1 MEQLFVGTS
10 GWVYKGWAGS
20 FYPDS
25 LEKTGELAYYAT
37 KFNTV
42 EINATFYRLPSV
54 SMAQGWYQRSP
65 AKFVFAVKGSRF
77 ITHLKKLNVD
87 RPSIK
92 NYFDRVKLLKEKC
105 GPVLWQLPPNFG
117 FNPERL
123 ASFLKML
130 PSKYRHTVE
139 FRHPSWYEQEETF
152 EVLRKH
158 QAAHVSLSSLRMPMN
173 LNLTADFAYIR
184 FHGLENGAAHD
195 YTREELRPWADH
207 CRRCLEN
214 GVAVYAYFNN
224 DWNTRAP
231 LNAEV
236 FREMVVST
244 KGRTS
249 SQRRSRP
256 GTRSSRACHGKPS
269 RGRGRGLRR
278 ERQTRMDTDQHR

>member
-20 FYPDS
+20 FYPEA

-37 KFNTV
+37 RFNTV
-42 EINATFYRLPSV
+42 EINATFYRLPSLN
-54 SMAQGWYQRSP
+54 MAKGWYERSP
-65 AKFVFAVKGSRF
+65 AKFIFAVKGSRF

-123 ASFLKML
+123 DSFLKML
-130 PSKYRHTVE
+130 PSKYRHAVE

-158 QAAHVSLSSLRMPMN
+158 GAAHVSLSSLRMPMN
-173 LNLTADFAYIR
+173 LNLTADFAYLR

-195 YTREELRPWADH
+195 YTREELRPWAAH
-207 CRRCLEN
+207 CRRCLDN

-236 FREMVVST
+236 FREMIVS
-244 KGRTS
+244 KKS
-249 SQRRSRP
+249 P
-256 GTRSSRACHGKPS
+256 GTRKMPPRQG
-269 RGRGRGLRR
+269 
-278 ERQTRMDTDQHR
+278 QTRMGADQGSGSSARSRAAHTGRTK